1 MFFGSAQ
8 KIEKLN
14 STIIEKDK
22 EIEELKQKLK
32 LSEDNAIINV
42 ESFKSLNSKIDILEN
57 EKRDLTLKIESLS
70 KELENSSKSIVSLNQ
85 LEIMEKNLKKAK
97 DDNKTLSDE
106 RDSLK
111 ERVNTLEAKVSQV
124 ENSSVSPKQMEIMER
139 NLKNARNE
147 NLELKEKLSHYE
159 ETAKEVVRIKIE
171 ERPREFS
178 ENAIILD
185 EFKYKILTEDFYNAT
200 KFKEIKDFLVKND
213 YLFINDI
220 EDLASIEGIEK
231 RKNFKSAYAKFQ
243 NFKNGVVPLEDRVLL
258 CKGAKVQKIFKSYR
272 KFTNYLLDNNMEYM
286 FDLDGADFKA
296 LSVKASIMAKSVKD
310 IMTVAEKYFET
321 YKIK

>member
-14 STIIEKDK
+14 STITEKDK

-70 KELENSSKSIVSLNQ
+70 RELENSSKSIVSLNQ

-97 DDNKTLSDE
+97 DDNKILIDQ
-106 RDSLK
+106 RDALK

-139 NLKNARNE
+139 
-147 NLELKEKLSHYE
+147 LSLIH
-159 ETAKEVVRIKIE
+159 I
-171 ERPREFS
+171 
-178 ENAIILD
+178 
-185 EFKYKILTEDFYNAT
+185 
-200 KFKEIKDFLVKND
+200 
-213 YLFINDI
+213 
-220 EDLASIEGIEK
+220 
-231 RKNFKSAYAKFQ
+231 
-243 NFKNGVVPLEDRVLL
+243 
-258 CKGAKVQKIFKSYR
+258 
-272 KFTNYLLDNNMEYM
+272 
-286 FDLDGADFKA
+286 
-296 LSVKASIMAKSVKD
+296 
-310 IMTVAEKYFET
+310 
-321 YKIK
+321 